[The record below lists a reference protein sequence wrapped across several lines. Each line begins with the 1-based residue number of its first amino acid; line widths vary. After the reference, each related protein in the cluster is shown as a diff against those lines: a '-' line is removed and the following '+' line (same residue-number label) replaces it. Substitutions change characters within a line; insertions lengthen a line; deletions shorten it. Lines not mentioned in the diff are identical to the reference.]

1 MFTWLVDAFSVS
13 YTAPTFTLANV
24 RRAYLKFGGNSD
36 GETLF
41 GLLVSMYGSPTH
53 MILRGETVGW
63 LKTVGVGKRSHH
75 WISSLAD

>member
-1 MFTWLVDAFSVS
+1 MFTWLVEAFSVS

-24 RRAYLKFGGNSD
+24 RRRELGGNSD
-36 GETLF
+36 GETLC

-63 LKTVGVGKRSHH
+63 LKTVGVGSTRMGR
-75 WISSLAD
+75 ISSPAD